1 MVWHDF
7 SEVKCK
13 GISQMKLLTI
23 CYTVIKLAIYPVFCA
38 VVSVVIYS
46 LYKNGLPD
54 LISLAYSGET
64 TNIYTVQVDSFLI
77 VLFVALSFFCLGILA
92 VAVSRL
98 VYEFLVVRSVRKLFD
113 SIDKS
118 QKFHK

>member
-1 MVWHDF
+1 
-7 SEVKCK
+7 
-13 GISQMKLLTI
+13 MKLLTI

-38 VVSVVIYS
+38 GVSVVIYS

-113 SIDKS
+113 RIDKS